1 MTTFSFPDP
10 EAGIVWIDRGKHLY
24 QLSMT
29 DQSLHLLSSFSEHNN
44 WAGTRVGNKL
54 YRFGGG
60 VHNERNSMLAICP
73 QPYDPN
79 MTLDALY
86 ENPYNQ
92 LEVLKT
98 KSGKLPPRRLY
109 ATAVTMSDNDRIIIF
124 GGQSTFLL
132 NRLPI
137 WFSDVHV
144 FTTSTQTWEEI
155 KTSADRPED
164 IPCGRGAASSCL
176 YNGDMIVFGGG
187 SWKRCTPSGL
197 LGVKYFNDVYKLD
210 TKNWK
215 WSKLTVTG
223 VPPRPRAGHACCL
236 FGHSMIISGG
246 YLPEWHTFKDCF
258 ALDLQTL
265 CWQPLL
271 TLPKQLGNHSM
282 CTYKN
287 KILLVGAVEKWSNM
301 VFSCDMY
308 LADVS
313 ERVVM

>member
-1 MTTFSFPDP
+1 
-10 EAGIVWIDRGKHLY
+10 
-24 QLSMT
+24 
-29 DQSLHLLSSFSEHNN
+29 
-44 WAGTRVGNKL
+44 
-54 YRFGGG
+54 
-60 VHNERNSMLAICP
+60 MLAICP
-73 QPYDPN
+73 KPYDPD
-79 MTLDALY
+79 MMLDGLY
-86 ENPYNQ
+86 EDPYNR
-92 LEVLKT
+92 LEVLET

-164 IPCGRGAASSCL
+164 IPSGRGAASSCL

-187 SWKRCTPSGL
+187 SWTKYTRSGL
-197 LGVKYFNDVYKLD
+197 KGVKYFNDVYKLD

-313 ERVVM
+313 ERVVL